1 MGWLDRFRGR
11 EREREDTE
19 AVTAS
24 ARAADQGS
32 ETPESADELDEVA
45 HEHRDEQFFREPR
58 KPPGTG

>member
-11 EREREDTE
+11 ERGRPETE

-32 ETPESADELDEVA
+32 DTAETADDLEEVA
-45 HEHRDEQFFREPR
+45 HEHRDEQVFREPR